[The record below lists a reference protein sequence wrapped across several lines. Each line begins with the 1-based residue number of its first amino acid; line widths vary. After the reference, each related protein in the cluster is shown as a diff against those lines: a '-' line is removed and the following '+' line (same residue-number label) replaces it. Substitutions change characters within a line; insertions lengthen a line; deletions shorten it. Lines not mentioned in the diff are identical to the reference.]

1 MSRKCRLIRLPM
13 RFHRPARTIVVE
25 EGERKCA
32 KMCEKL
38 SELRDSGEQ
47 VDVKSGSKLMGTVV
61 R

>member
-1 MSRKCRLIRLPM
+1 MRLL
-13 RFHRPARTIVVE
+13 RPDRTIVVE
-25 EGERKCA
+25 VGERRCA

-47 VDVKSGSKLMGTVV
+47 VDVKSGSKLTGTVV